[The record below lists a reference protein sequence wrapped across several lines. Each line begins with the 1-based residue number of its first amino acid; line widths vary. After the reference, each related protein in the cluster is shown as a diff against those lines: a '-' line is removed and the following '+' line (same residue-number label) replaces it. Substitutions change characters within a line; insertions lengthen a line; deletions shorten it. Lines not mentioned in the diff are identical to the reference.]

1 MTRRAFQMR
10 HLSRPILAG
19 VETAQG
25 PSTQTSNSLQFNLQE
40 PTWEELLGRR

>member
-10 HLSRPILAG
+10 HLSRPILGG
-19 VETAQG
+19 VETTQG
-25 PSTQTSNSLQFNLQE
+25 PTTQPFNSLPFNSQE